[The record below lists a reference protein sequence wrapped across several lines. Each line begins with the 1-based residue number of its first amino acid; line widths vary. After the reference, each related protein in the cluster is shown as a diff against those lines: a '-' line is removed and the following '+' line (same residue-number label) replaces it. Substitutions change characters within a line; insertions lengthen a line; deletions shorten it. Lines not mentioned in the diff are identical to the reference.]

1 MKRWL
6 TIAQVVDAYPLTERH
21 LRGLIYQRRV
31 AYTKVGSRVF
41 LDAADVDRLFDTG
54 RVEATTPSPLSA
66 VPRRGASGRGR

>member
-6 TIAQVVDAYPLTERH
+6 TIRQVVGAYPLTERH

-41 LDAADVDRLFDTG
+41 LDAADVDRLFEAG
-54 RVEATTPSPLSA
+54 RIEATTPGQIRL
-66 VPRRGASGRGR
+66 VPRRRASRRGR